1 MKVRSDFVTN
11 SSAAN
16 YILQLQI
23 PNHRFSE
30 REVLEEIVEAMH
42 SVSWI
47 FSTKKLRLKDT
58 MTGKNNYS
66 YEIEKKLI
74 EKEVE
79 RFISKVEIDGP
90 RVDIHGYTS
99 MYNDDFESIDPV
111 VNQIIHAV
119 LTQQLFP
126 TAKIVRLVVDNN

>member
-1 MKVRSDFVTN
+1 MKIRSDFVTN
-11 SSAAN
+11 SSSAN

-30 REVLEEIVEAMH
+30 REILEEIVEAMH

-47 FSTKKLRLKDT
+47 FSAKRLRQKDT
-58 MTGKNNYS
+58 MTGENSYS
-66 YEIEKKLI
+66 YEVEKKLI

-79 RFISKVEIDGP
+79 RFISKVEIDGS

-119 LTQQLFP
+119 LTQKLFP
-126 TAKIVRLVVDNN
+126 TAKIVGLVVDSD